1 MKAEVKLKMTKIL
14 HYLNQFFAGIGGED
28 KAGQEFL
35 FLSHAVGP
43 GVVLRDLLK
52 SPEVE
57 YATVVCGDNFF
68 HENEEAVLASLTE
81 AVTQFAPDLFI
92 AGPAF
97 HAGRYGLACAK
108 AASFVRQRW
117 NIPALT
123 GLYEENPGTREIGRH
138 VLVIQTGSSAASMQA
153 TLKRCADLAALL
165 LKKDFDG
172 VERFK
177 EEYCLRIPRRFTVQA
192 GASDSVRAADMLVA
206 KLGGVAVESEIPRVE
221 FVPSSDSRGDSRSVA
236 CNAGDRDGRGFGA
249 ERQSRPSS
257 ELRGTKYFKYSIKE
271 RDDLKPGEFEAMHTG
286 YDTSTV
292 NADPDRLIPLD
303 AMRTL
308 ERAGNFGRLHDY
320 YYVTTGTGAMPAKMQ
335 ELGVGIAEEAAR
347 LGRERRRP
355 HRDVRHRHA

>member
-1 MKAEVKLKMTKIL
+1 MTKIL

-35 FLSHAVGP
+35 FLPKAVGP
-43 GVVLRDLLK
+43 GVVLCDLLK
-52 SPEVE
+52 NHEVE
-57 YATVVCGDNFF
+57 YATVICGDNYF
-68 HENEEAVLASLTE
+68 HEHEEAVLASLTE
-81 AVTQFAPDLFI
+81 VMTRFAPDLFI

-108 AASFVRQRW
+108 TASYVRERW
-117 NIPALT
+117 NIPAVT

-138 VLVIQTGSSAASMQA
+138 VFVIQTSSSAASMQA
-153 TLKRCADLAALL
+153 TIKRFADLSALL
-165 LKKDFDG
+165 LKKDVEN

-192 GASDSVRAADMLVA
+192 AAPDSVRAVEMLLA
-206 KLGGVAVESEIPRVE
+206 KLSGVAFESEIPRIELAPHPIPAAIQDLSHATLAIVTE
-221 FVPSSDSRGDSRSVA
+221 GGLVPKGNPDRLESS
-236 CNAGDRDGRGFGA
+236 
-249 ERQSRPSS
+249 
-257 ELRGTKYFKYSIKE
+257 RGTKYFKYSIKE

-303 AMRTL
+303 AMRRL

-335 ELGVGIAEEAAR
+335 ELGVGIAEELSASGVNGVVLTAT
-347 LGRERRRP
+347 
-355 HRDVRHRHA
+355 

>member
-1 MKAEVKLKMTKIL
+1 MTKIL

-35 FLSHAVGP
+35 FLPKAVGP
-43 GVVLRDLLK
+43 GVVLCDLLK
-52 SPEVE
+52 NHEVE
-57 YATVVCGDNFF
+57 YVTVICGDNYF
-68 HENEEAVLASLTE
+68 HEHEEAVLASLSEVMTR
-81 AVTQFAPDLFI
+81 FAPDLFI

-108 AASFVRQRW
+108 TASFVRERW
-117 NIPALT
+117 NIPAVT

-138 VLVIQTGSSAASMQA
+138 VFVIQTSSSAASMQA
-153 TLKRCADLAALL
+153 TIKRFADLSALL
-165 LKKDFDG
+165 LKKDVEN

-192 GASDSVRAADMLVA
+192 AAPDSVRAAEMLLA
-206 KLGGVAVESEIPRVE
+206 KLSGVAFESEIPRIELAPHPIPAAIQDLSHATLAIVTE
-221 FVPSSDSRGDSRSVA
+221 GGLVPKGNPDRLESS
-236 CNAGDRDGRGFGA
+236 
-249 ERQSRPSS
+249 
-257 ELRGTKYFKYSIKE
+257 RGTKYFKYSIKE
-271 RDDLKPGEFEAMHTG
+271 RDDLKSGEFEAMHTG

-303 AMRTL
+303 AMRRL

-335 ELGVGIAEEAAR
+335 ELGVGIAEELSASGVNGVVLTAT
-347 LGRERRRP
+347 
-355 HRDVRHRHA
+355 

>member
-1 MKAEVKLKMTKIL
+1 MTKIL

-35 FLSHAVGP
+35 FLSHAWPRRRASRSAQNSRSRIRNG
-43 GVVLRDLLK
+43 GLRR
-52 SPEVE
+52 
-57 YATVVCGDNFF
+57 NHF

-81 AVTQFAPDLFI
+81 AMTQFAPDLFI

-138 VLVIQTGSSAASMQA
+138 VLVIETGHRRPRCRQPSSAAPIS
-153 TLKRCADLAALL
+153 AALL
-165 LKKDFDG
+165 LKKDFDS

-177 EEYCLRIPRRFTVQA
+177 EEYCLKIPRRFTVQA
-192 GASDSVRAADMLVA
+192 GAPTAFGRRTCLSLSSVELLLRAKSRALS
-206 KLGGVAVESEIPRVE
+206 LRPIRFPPRL
-221 FVPSSDSRGDSRSVA
+221 RSVA
-236 CNAGDRDGRGFGA
+236 RNSGDRDGRGFGA
-249 ERQSRPSS
+249 ERQSRPAGSS
-257 ELRGTKYFKYSIKE
+257 RGTKYFKYSIKE

-308 ERAGNFGRLHDY
+308 ERSGNFGRLHDY

-335 ELGVGIAEEAAR
+335 ELGVGIAEELCASGVNGVVLTAT
-347 LGRERRRP
+347 
-355 HRDVRHRHA
+355 

>member
-1 MKAEVKLKMTKIL
+1 MTKIL

-35 FLSHAVGP
+35 FLSRAVGP
-43 GVVLRDLLK
+43 GIMLRDLLK
-52 SPEVE
+52 MPEVD
-57 YATVVCGDNFF
+57 YATVICGDNYF
-68 HENEEAVLASLTE
+68 HENEEAVSDSLTE
-81 AVTQFAPDLFI
+81 AMSRFEPDLFI

-138 VLVIQTGSSAASMQA
+138 VLVIQTGPSAASMQA
-153 TLKRCADLAALL
+153 TLKRFANLSALL
-165 LKKDFDG
+165 LKKDSDN

-177 EEYCLRIPRRFTVQA
+177 EEYCLKISRRFTVQA
-192 GASDSVRAADMLVA
+192 GAPDSVRTADMLIA
-206 KLGGVAVESEIPRVE
+206 KLRGVAFESEIPRVE
-221 FVPSSDSRGDSRSVA
+221 SAPHTIPAAIQDLAHATLAIVTEGGLVPRGNPDRLESS
-236 CNAGDRDGRGFGA
+236 
-249 ERQSRPSS
+249 
-257 ELRGTKYFKYSIKE
+257 RGTKYFKYSIKE

-308 ERAGNFGRLHDY
+308 ERSGNFGRLHDY

-335 ELGVGIAEEAAR
+335 ELGVGIADELCASGVNGVVLTAT
-347 LGRERRRP
+347 
-355 HRDVRHRHA
+355 

>member
-1 MKAEVKLKMTKIL
+1 MTKIL

-35 FLSHAVGP
+35 FLPKAVGP
-43 GVVLRDLLK
+43 GVVLCDLLK
-52 SPEVE
+52 NHEVE
-57 YATVVCGDNFF
+57 YATVICGDNYF
-68 HENEEAVLASLTE
+68 HEHEEAVLASLTE
-81 AVTQFAPDLFI
+81 VMTRFAPDLFI

-108 AASFVRQRW
+108 TASYVRERW
-117 NIPALT
+117 NIPAVT

-138 VLVIQTGSSAASMQA
+138 VFVIQTSSSAASMQA
-153 TLKRCADLAALL
+153 TIKRFADLSALL
-165 LKKDFDG
+165 LKKDVEN

-192 GASDSVRAADMLVA
+192 AAPDSVRAVEMLLA
-206 KLGGVAVESEIPRVE
+206 KLSGVAFESEIPRIELAPHPIPAAIQDLSHATLAIVTE
-221 FVPSSDSRGDSRSVA
+221 GGLVPKGNPDRLESS
-236 CNAGDRDGRGFGA
+236 
-249 ERQSRPSS
+249 
-257 ELRGTKYFKYSIKE
+257 RGTKYFKYSIKE

-303 AMRTL
+303 AMRRL
-308 ERAGNFGRLHDY
+308 ERTGNFGKLHDY

-335 ELGVGIAEEAAR
+335 ELGVGIAEELSASGVNGVVLTAT
-347 LGRERRRP
+347 
-355 HRDVRHRHA
+355 

>member
-1 MKAEVKLKMTKIL
+1 MTKIL

-43 GVVLRDLLK
+43 GIVLRDLLK
-52 SPEVE
+52 IPEVD

-81 AVTQFAPDLFI
+81 VMNQFAPDLFI

-123 GLYEENPGTREIGRH
+123 GLYEENPGTQEIGRH
-138 VLVIQTGSSAASMQA
+138 VLAMQTGSSAASMQA
-153 TLKRCADLAALL
+153 TIKRCADLAALL

-177 EEYCLRIPRRFTVQA
+177 EEYCLKIPRRFTVQA
-192 GASDSVRAADMLVA
+192 GAADSVRAADMLMA
-206 KLGGVAVESEIPRVE
+206 KLRGVAFESEIPRVE
-221 FVPSSDSRGDSRSVA
+221 FAPHPIPAAIQDLAHATLAIVTEGGLVPKGNPDRLESS
-236 CNAGDRDGRGFGA
+236 
-249 ERQSRPSS
+249 
-257 ELRGTKYFKYSIKE
+257 RGTKYFKYSIKE

-308 ERAGNFGRLHDY
+308 ERSGNFGRLHDY

-335 ELGVGIAEEAAR
+335 ELGVGIAEELCASGVNGVVLTAT
-347 LGRERRRP
+347 
-355 HRDVRHRHA
+355 

>member
-1 MKAEVKLKMTKIL
+1 MTKIL

-35 FLSHAVGP
+35 FLPKAVGP
-43 GVVLRDLLK
+43 GVVLCDLLK
-52 SPEVE
+52 NHEVE
-57 YATVVCGDNFF
+57 YATVICGDNYF
-68 HENEEAVLASLTE
+68 HEHEEAVLASLTE
-81 AVTQFAPDLFI
+81 VMTRFAPDLFI

-108 AASFVRQRW
+108 TASYVRERW
-117 NIPALT
+117 NIPAVT

-138 VLVIQTGSSAASMQA
+138 VFVIQTSSSAASMQA
-153 TLKRCADLAALL
+153 TIKRFADLSALL
-165 LKKDFDG
+165 LKKDVEN

-192 GASDSVRAADMLVA
+192 AAPDSVRAVEMLLA
-206 KLGGVAVESEIPRVE
+206 KLSGVAFESEIPRIELAPHPIPAAIQDLSHATLAIVTE
-221 FVPSSDSRGDSRSVA
+221 GGLVPKGNPDRLESS
-236 CNAGDRDGRGFGA
+236 
-249 ERQSRPSS
+249 
-257 ELRGTKYFKYSIKE
+257 RGTKYFKYSIKE

-303 AMRTL
+303 AMRRL
-308 ERAGNFGRLHDY
+308 ERAGNFGKLHDY

-335 ELGVGIAEEAAR
+335 ELGVGIAEELSASGVNGVVLTAT
-347 LGRERRRP
+347 
-355 HRDVRHRHA
+355 